1 MINPTSLHFGE
12 IIYPPGSTLG
22 PRRQQTYELVLV
34 YHGTL
39 TVLIDGVPLTV
50 GPNHVIL
57 LFPGHEEHFYFATQC
72 ETHHTWVHLA
82 LPDLAKDVAERLA
95 HLTQLLHLS
104 VSLRMLMD
112 QLLALRTCPL
122 PTAEELMKL
131 VAAQM
136 LWCYVGEAEQIS
148 QKNQGHLRAA
158 PLVRVQDY
166 VYVHLH
172 ETLTLHRLTQVA
184 SISAAQLTRLF
195 RRQVG
200 QTPLEYVWQQR
211 VKRGVDLL
219 EHTGLT
225 VEEVATRCGFKTSYH
240 FSRRVKAITGCTP
253 TQIRRQASNLPGL
266 A

>member
-12 IIYPPGSTLG
+12 VIYSPGSTLG

-34 YHGTL
+34 YHGSL
-39 TVLIDGVPLTV
+39 TVLLDGVPLTAEA
-50 GPNHVIL
+50 NRVIL
-57 LFPGHEEHFYFATQC
+57 LFPGHEEHFYFAAHS
-72 ETHHTWVHLA
+72 ETHHAWVHLA
-82 LPDLAKDVAERLA
+82 LPDLAKTVIERLA
-95 HLTQLLHLS
+95 HLPQILPLS
-104 VSLRMLMD
+104 APLRVLMD
-112 QLLALRTCPL
+112 QLLALRTCAL
-122 PTAEELMKL
+122 PTAPEMMKH

-148 QKNQGHLRAA
+148 QKGQGQLRAA
-158 PLVRVQDY
+158 PIMRVQDY

-172 ETLTLHRLTQVA
+172 ETLTLQHLTQVA
-184 SISAAQLTRLF
+184 SISSAQLIRLF
-195 RRQVG
+195 RSQLG

-225 VEEVATRCGFKTSYH
+225 VAEVALRCGFKTSYH
-240 FSRRVKAITGCTP
+240 FSRRVKESTGRTP

-266 A
+266 T